1 MAAFL
6 GLGCRS
12 IETFTTGIWS
22 LETSHSRA
30 DPVSPSSERCRVNAR
45 STTTGDCSPSVPAP
59 GDPVPSRNAED
70 EDAAPLLSRT
80 ELLAQWNV
88 LRGDGYALDA
98 IDRFVEPSRSRR
110 VRCAPENMVSYRG
123 EAVRYQSPVT
133 VNPVFRE
140 RLRRFELVVA
150 EVATEVYGRPPR
162 RIQHYGAY
170 SCRTSRNRSHR
181 LSEHA
186 LGNAIDVVG
195 FDFGPLS
202 RKESSF
208 VNQPKRLRG
217 PFVVT
222 IARHWGKAGDP
233 VAEQHA
239 RFLRTLT
246 ERLLERDDVFRG
258 FVGPGYPGHD
268 DHLHFD
274 VAPWRYVRL

>member
-1 MAAFL
+1 LKATYSRGEPATPSNEPCGAAN
-6 GLGCRS
+6 RS
-12 IETFTTGIWS
+12 T
-22 LETSHSRA
+22 
-30 DPVSPSSERCRVNAR
+30 PSSA
-45 STTTGDCSPSVPAP
+45 CSPSASAP
-59 GDPVPSRNAED
+59 GNAVPGPDAED
-70 EDAAPLLSRT
+70 EDPVSLLSRS
-80 ELLAQWNV
+80 ELLARWNA
-88 LRGDGYALDA
+88 LRGDGYELDA

-123 EAVRYQSPVT
+123 EAIRYQSPVS

-195 FDFGPLS
+195 FDFGPVS
-202 RKESSF
+202 RKDSSF
-208 VNQPKRLRG
+208 LEQPKRLRG

-222 IARHWGKAGDP
+222 IARHWGKTGDP
-233 VAEQHA
+233 LAETHA

-246 ERLLERDDVFRG
+246 ERLLARDDVFRG
-258 FVGPGYPGHD
+258 FVGPGHPGHD